1 MTAIQPADPAAPS
14 VPPKMMTSLRVDDD
28 SIHVVNQLLLPHE
41 IQWDA
46 CESVEDAYDAIKSM
60 RIRGAPAI
68 ASLAAL
74 TISLLLSQRLKS
86 PTADLIP
93 ATSASAYSLSP
104 LSTSSALS
112 EWVNSVVD
120 HLQSSRPTAV
130 NLSEAMNRIRSA
142 LKAYTGDSAEEL
154 AKQLIETCQAVH
166 ANDLERNKQMSKLGA
181 DWLFERRAKD
191 GKKKLKVM
199 TVCNTGSLATSGY
212 GTALGVITNLFE
224 TGRLERAY
232 YTQSTPYHQ
241 GSRLTSLELSTLGI
255 PSCMICD
262 TMVGSLFQH
271 QDIDAVIVGAD
282 RVVKNGDT
290 ANKIGTYQAA
300 ALAKLHGIPFMVIA
314 PVTTLDMNISHGKDI
329 HIEQRPPI
337 EATLARGVVVSP
349 PSDLTTPSDNSTAST
364 RPPQAVVQITPNA
377 IGKGDN
383 LIYNPSFDVT
393 PAKLITCV
401 VTEVGV
407 AENAGD
413 KDEIDLSKV
422 L

>member
-1 MTAIQPADPAAPS
+1 MTAIQPADPNAPS
-14 VPPKMMTSLRVDDD
+14 IPPKMMTSLRVEDDG
-28 SIHVVNQLLLPHE
+28 IHVINQLLLPHE

-74 TISLLLSQRLKS
+74 IVSLLLSRRLKS
-86 PTADLIP
+86 PTEPFIP
-93 ATSASAYSLSP
+93 STSASAYRLSP
-104 LSTSSALS
+104 LTTPQALL
-112 EWVNSVVD
+112 EWLHPVLD
-120 HLQSSRPTAV
+120 YLQSSRPTAV

-142 LKAYTGDSAEEL
+142 AAEYKGDSAEAL
-154 AKQLIETCQAVH
+154 AKELIGTCQAVH
-166 ANDLERNKQMSKLGA
+166 ANDLERNKQMSKIVA
-181 DWLFERRAKD
+181 DWLFEKRAKD
-191 GKKKLKVM
+191 GKKKLRVM

-232 YTQSTPYHQ
+232 YTQST
-241 GSRLTSLELSTLGI
+241 R
-255 PSCMICD
+255 D

-271 QDIDAVIVGAD
+271 EDIDAVIVGAD

-314 PVTTLDMNISHGKDI
+314 PVTTLDMQISHGKDI
-329 HIEQRPPI
+329 HIEQRPPV
-337 EATLARGVVVSP
+337 EATLARGLVVSP
-349 PSDLTTPSDNSTAST
+349 TNSSLTTPSNNSTAPT
-364 RPPQAVVQITPNA
+364 TPPQAIVQITPNA

-407 AENAGD
+407 AENKDGGD
-413 KDEIDLSKV
+413 AIDLSEV
-422 L
+422 Q